1 MWFTYKLKFIKNCP
15 EKGEGYLAWLN
26 VLIKER
32 ESLRFGVLEIRKKVV
47 WEGGWGCQF
56 ITETQARRQFLASLS
71 NDSGTEGKLMTVIY
85 IQGGCVYS

>member
-32 ESLRFGVLEIRKKVV
+32 ESLRFGVLQISSPPDITLSEIRKKVV
-47 WEGGWGCQF
+47 WAGGGMSIYHRDIGQKTIPGF
-56 ITETQARRQFLASLS
+56 I
-71 NDSGTEGKLMTVIY
+71 N
-85 IQGGCVYS
+85 